1 MNPGM
6 KCVSRVSL
14 LIASLLAGTGITL
27 AADDAGTTASGA
39 PAAVV
44 SPATQNDEI
53 AQLKAALAAQQKQLQ
68 ALQQALAS
76 QQALI
81 ENAAAKSAFAST
93 GQVASTTPI
102 LPPVA
107 PLPVASARPIAMPQ
121 APSAAA
127 SKNPCEAA
135 PDQNAV
141 PPYLRIGSVCVMPV
155 GFMDLTAFWRDKSA
169 ATGTLGSNFGSVPYN
184 NAPLGN
190 LSEYHFSV
198 QNSRLGF
205 RVDGDWKGMHF
216 IGYNE
221 FDFNGTGG
229 ATNYAVTN
237 GAIVP
242 RLRLFWI
249 DERKGGIEILGGQSW
264 SLMTPNRKGLSALP
278 GDLFYSQVVDINYI
292 AGLTWTRQPGVRVLF
307 HGPKDKINFGLSI
320 EQGDQYI
327 GGSGG
332 GGAITPP
339 AALAGLVSSQL
350 DQAQNVTLAGYL
362 NTPVLS
368 PDFIAKMAFDPSS
381 RFHFELGGILS
392 TFKTTSLAAPWV
404 KHSTTGQGLTFGV
417 NAGLMKSLRWVASGM
432 YSQGEGRYLF
442 GAAPDIIVRAD
453 GSLSAVHADSYIT
466 GFEDTIK
473 NTLLYA
479 YFSGDYIGRNV
490 ALDANGTTL
499 IGYGF
504 KGSANSN
511 NRSINEGTIG
521 FNQTLW
527 RNPRYGAVNLMGQ
540 YEYLERSPWYYVAG
554 QAGGKKTHDNTI
566 YMNLRYTL
574 PGSMPNF

>member
-1 MNPGM
+1 M
-6 KCVSRVSL
+6 
-14 LIASLLAGTGITL
+14 L
-27 AADDAGTTASGA
+27 AADDAGTPAS
-39 PAAVV
+39 
-44 SPATQNDEI
+44 SQNDEI
-53 AQLKAALAAQQKQLQ
+53 ARLKTALAEQQKQLQ
-68 ALQQALAS
+68 MLQQAIAS

-81 ENAAAKSAFAST
+81 EKAASGSNFAAV
-93 GQVASTTPI
+93 GQVASTRPI
-102 LPPVA
+102 LPVA
-107 PLPVASARPIAMPQ
+107 PLPIAAPAPIAIPQ
-121 APSAAA
+121 AAPAAA

-135 PDQNAV
+135 PDANAV
-141 PPYLRIGSVCVMPV
+141 PAYLRIGSVCVVPV

-169 ATGTLGSNFGSVPYN
+169 ATGTLGSNFGSVPFN
-184 NAPLGN
+184 NGPLGN

-205 RVDGDWKGMHF
+205 RLDGDMKGTHF

-229 ATNYAVTN
+229 STNYAVTN

-249 DERKGGIEILGGQSW
+249 DARKGNIEFLGGQSW

-278 GDLFYSQVVDINYI
+278 GDLFYSQVIDINYI
-292 AGLTWTRQPGVRVLF
+292 AGLTWTRQPGMRVLF
-307 HGPKDKINFGLSI
+307 HGPKDKITFGFSV

-339 AALAGLVSSQL
+339 TALAGLVSSQL
-350 DQAQNVTLAGYL
+350 DQAQNITLAGYL
-362 NTPVLS
+362 NTPVFT
-368 PDFIAKMAFDPSS
+368 PDFIAKLAFDPSS
-381 RFHFELGGILS
+381 RFHFEIGGILS
-392 TFKTTSLAAPWV
+392 NFKTVSLAAPWT
-404 KHSTTGQGLTFGV
+404 HHTTHGQGLTFGV
-417 NAGLMKSLRWVASGM
+417 NAGLTKNLRWVASGM
-432 YSQGEGRYLF
+432 YSDGEGRYLF
-442 GAAPDIIVRAD
+442 GAGPDLIVRAD
-453 GSLSAVHADSYIT
+453 GSLSGVHADSYIT
-466 GFEDTIK
+466 GFENTVK

-479 YFSGDYIGRNV
+479 YFSGDYIGRNT

-504 KGSANSN
+504 KGSSNSN

-527 RNPRYGAVNLMGQ
+527 RNPRYGAINMMGQ
-540 YEYLERSPWYYVAG
+540 YEYLERSPWYYAAGVAG
-554 QAGGKKTHDNTI
+554 GRKTHDNTI
-566 YMNLRYTL
+566 YFNLRYTL
-574 PGSMPNF
+574 PGNMPNF